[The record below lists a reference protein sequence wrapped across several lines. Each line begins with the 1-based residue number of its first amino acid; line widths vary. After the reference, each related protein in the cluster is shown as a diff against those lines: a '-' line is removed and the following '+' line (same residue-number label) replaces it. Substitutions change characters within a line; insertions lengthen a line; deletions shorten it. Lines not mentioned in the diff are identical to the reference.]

1 MPLVHEK
8 LPGKKEGDA
17 IGSPGGADSGSSQ
30 NRASLAA
37 GSAGGGEEDD

>member
-17 IGSPGGADSGSSQ
+17 IGSPGVAGGGFGQ
-30 NRASLAA
+30 NPASPAV
-37 GSAGGGEEDD
+37 GSAGEGGEDD